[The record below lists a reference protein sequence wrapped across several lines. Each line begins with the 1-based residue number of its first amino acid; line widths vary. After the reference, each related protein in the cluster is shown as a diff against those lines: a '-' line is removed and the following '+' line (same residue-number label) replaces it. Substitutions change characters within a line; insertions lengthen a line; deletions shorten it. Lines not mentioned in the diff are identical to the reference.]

1 MGDAGAVTTND
12 PDLAA
17 RVRELG
23 NYGSKVRY
31 VNAVR
36 GVNSRLDPLQAA
48 ILAEK
53 LKRLDEWN
61 RRRAD
66 IAALYSDR
74 LAGSGLTL
82 PAVPNWAG
90 PVWHLYVVRAARRDA
105 LAAFL
110 GDRGIQTL
118 IHYPIPPHLQAAYR
132 DLGHSAGDFPIAER
146 LSDEVLSL
154 PMGTHLSTGDAE
166 RVVEAILEFALQG
179 TKPAVAEAAPPPR
192 CRFSTGRFLCHPC
205 VQSRSICRG
214 GD

>member
-66 IAALYSDR
+66 VAALYSDR

-90 PVWHLYVVRAARRDA
+90 PVWHLYVVQGRAPGRARRVPRRPRRA
-105 LAAFL
+105 TWSTI
-110 GDRGIQTL
+110 RSRPTSR
-118 IHYPIPPHLQAAYR
+118 AAYR
-132 DLGHSAGDFPIAER
+132 DLGHAAGDFRWPSAF
-146 LSDEVLSL
+146 
-154 PMGTHLSTGDAE
+154 P
-166 RVVEAILEFALQG
+166 
-179 TKPAVAEAAPPPR
+179 
-192 CRFSTGRFLCHPC
+192 
-205 VQSRSICRG
+205 
-214 GD
+214 

>member
-1 MGDAGAVTTND
+1 MCWSFYPSKNLGAMGDAGAVTTND
-12 PDLAA
+12 PELAA

-31 VNAVR
+31 VNEVR

-48 ILAEK
+48 ILAVK
-53 LKRLDEWN
+53 LEHLDEWN

-82 PAVPNWAG
+82 PAVPNWAE
-90 PVWHLYVVRAARRDA
+90 PAWHLYVVRSARRDA

-132 DLGHSAGDFPIAER
+132 DLGYSAGDFPIAER
-146 LSDEVLSL
+146 LADEVLSL
-154 PMGTHLSTGDAE
+154 PMGPHLSVADAE
-166 RVVEAILEFALQG
+166 RVVEAILEFDRA
-179 TKPAVAEAAPPPR
+179 
-192 CRFSTGRFLCHPC
+192 
-205 VQSRSICRG
+205 G
-214 GD
+214 G

>member
-1 MGDAGAVTTND
+1 MCWSFYPSKNLGAMGDAGAVTTND
-12 PDLAA
+12 AALAA

-53 LKRLDEWN
+53 LKLLDDWN
-61 RRRAD
+61 RRRAA

-90 PVWHLYVVRAARRDA
+90 PAWHLYVVRAARRDA
-105 LAAFL
+105 LATFL

-118 IHYPIPPHLQAAYR
+118 IHYPVPPHLQAAYA
-132 DLGHSAGDFPIAER
+132 DLGLRPGTFRSPSG
-146 LSDEVLSL
+146 L
-154 PMGTHLSTGDAE
+154 PM
-166 RVVEAILEFALQG
+166 
-179 TKPAVAEAAPPPR
+179 R
-192 CRFSTGRFLCHPC
+192 C
-205 VQSRSICRG
+205 
-214 GD
+214 